1 MLVTLFITKATY
13 VDIDSKCHM
22 HKGSEK
28 QLLRVPFMVIT
39 TIRVG
44 HTHTLH
50 REKKP
55 GGWGVP
61 GLTIYT
67 VSIMNTYR
75 YSILLLANAFFA
87 IREI

>member
-1 MLVTLFITKATY
+1 
-13 VDIDSKCHM
+13 
-22 HKGSEK
+22 
-28 QLLRVPFMVIT
+28 MVINAL
-39 TIRVG
+39 RVG

-50 REKKP
+50 REKEAR
-55 GGWGVP
+55 WVGVP

-87 IREI
+87 ICEI